1 MSTATS
7 AGVDYSVPPNTTAS
21 GSNSNHGAAAR
32 VGSTTTLLDN
42 VSVTRAQSDVFG
54 STVVDGNDTD
64 EALSAST
71 IAYNNQKPVAMRY
84 STTIS
89 GQSNTVLRGGANVPG
104 LLRSPHKREAYKVS
118 KRATAYRKGYWDP
131 YAGKFS
137 VYGTYSRS
145 GSTVTVTAANHGLA
159 SDDYV
164 KLDFTSGAAT
174 DGRFQI
180 TVSDANTFTLTH
192 GSSGSTS
199 GNVTVVGPAY
209 GTEAPGTD
217 NAAVLSR
224 SAPGSLVF
232 KLGQPLP
239 IRDRD
244 YSAKTGWLILSIIN

>member
-1 MSTATS
+1 MATATS
-7 AGVDYSVPPNTTAS
+7 AGVSYSVPPNTKAS
-21 GSNSNHGAAAR
+21 GANSNHGAAAR
-32 VGSTTTLLDN
+32 VGSATSLLDN
-42 VSVTRAQSDVFG
+42 VSVSRAQTSIFG

-84 STTIS
+84 SATIS
-89 GQSNTVLRGGANVPG
+89 GQSNTVLRSGADVPG
-104 LLRSPHKREAYKVS
+104 QNRSPHKREAYKVS
-118 KRATAYRKGYWDP
+118 KSATAYRKGYWDP
-131 YAGKFS
+131 YTGKFS

-145 GSTVTVTAANHGLA
+145 GATVTVTAANHGL
-159 SDDYV
+159 SSNDYV

-174 DGRFQI
+174 DGRFQV
-180 TVSDANTFTLTH
+180 TVSDANTFSLTH

-199 GNVTVVGPAY
+199 GNVTIVGPAY

-217 NAAVLSR
+217 NAANLSR

-244 YSAKTGWLILSIIN
+244 YSAKTG